1 MLFGRIVGTA
11 ALGCQPRPA
20 PLRFSPIPGFILSAP
35 FFRRSEGS
43 RVSERAVK
51 FRARSLAPLVKTRG
65 LRDDAVEVEQGWLRT
80 LNQINR
86 ILQANALKLV
96 QTRRS

>member
-1 MLFGRIVGTA
+1 
-11 ALGCQPRPA
+11 
-20 PLRFSPIPGFILSAP
+20 
-35 FFRRSEGS
+35 
-43 RVSERAVK
+43 VSERAVK

-65 LRDDAVEVEQGWLRT
+65 LRDDAVEVEQDGLRT
-80 LNQINR
+80 LNQIKR